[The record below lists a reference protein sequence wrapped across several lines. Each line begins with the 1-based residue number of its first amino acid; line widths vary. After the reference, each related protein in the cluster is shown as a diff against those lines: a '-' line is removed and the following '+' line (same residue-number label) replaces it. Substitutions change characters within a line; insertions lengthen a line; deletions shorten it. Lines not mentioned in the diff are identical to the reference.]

1 METITKPLRLF
12 LTAVLCAVLMTSC
25 GEDGPDDEIVEPAV
39 FKSTSPLEG
48 ADIAIDEIITVEF
61 DNPPEGVRVSIGR
74 AITVDNTVNIR
85 GGFDSGPLSLEISW
99 ENGPGGSAAKK
110 MLSYTVIAPDIELE
124 VLIPAGEF
132 QMGAA
137 DNDEDAE
144 SDELPVHT
152 VYVDAFYMDAHEV
165 THLEYQQFLLENP
178 SWQKANIEEKFHDG
192 AYLKHWIGNDYPRGR
207 GYHPVTYVSWY
218 AAMAYAQ
225 WSGKRLPTEAEWE
238 KAARGGLVG
247 QKYPWG
253 DTYDATQVNHSGNDT
268 TVVGKYP
275 ANDYGLYDMAG
286 NVSEWCLDEYRENF
300 YAQSPLRNPLA
311 GAHTLEELLKNFLSL
326 PNESGNVRVGRGGTW
341 LFNEEVRR
349 VSNRWIGYIAYS
361 GDYQN
366 KGGIVGFRCVRP
378 TTK

>member
-1 METITKPLRLF
+1 MKKLTVLITLF
-12 LTAVLCAVLMTSC
+12 MVILCAVSMNSC
-25 GEDGPDDEIVEPAV
+25 GEDVVVEVIEPAT
-39 FKSTSPLEG
+39 FKSVSPSEG
-48 ADIAIDEIITVEF
+48 TEIAVDETLTLDF
-61 DNPPEGVRVSIGR
+61 DNPPEGVQVSAGRVLI
-74 AITVDNTVNIR
+74 VDNTLKIS
-85 GGFDSGPLSLEISW
+85 GDFDPGALTLEVTW
-99 ENGPGGSAAKK
+99 ENGPGETPAKQ
-110 MLSYTVIAPDIELE
+110 MLAYTVVAPDIARE

-144 SDELPVHT
+144 PDELPVHT

-192 AYLKHWIGNDYPRGR
+192 AYLKDWIGNDYPRGR
-207 GYHPVTYVSWY
+207 SYHPVTYVSWY
-218 AAMAYAQ
+218 AAMAYAE
-225 WSGKRLPTEAEWE
+225 WAGKRLPTEAEWE

-275 ANDYGLYDMAG
+275 ANGYGLYDMAG
-286 NVSEWCLDEYRENF
+286 NVSEWCLDAYRENF
-300 YAQSPLRNPLA
+300 YAQSPSRNPLA

-326 PNESGNVRVGRGGTW
+326 PNEPGNARVGRGGTW
-341 LFNEEVRR
+341 LFTEEVRR
-349 VSNRWIGYIAYS
+349 VSERWRGTIAYS
-361 GDYQN
+361 GDYED
-366 KGGIVGFRCVRP
+366 KGGILGFRCVRSV
-378 TTK
+378 TE